1 MCEIYNVKP
10 HWTDENGIVQYHV
23 PTSHDL
29 KNPEQLQLQQQQQPL
44 SYKDAAKQLCSHC
57 T

>member
-29 KNPEQLQLQQQQQPL
+29 KNPEQLQLQQQQQLPPTL
-44 SYKDAAKQLCSHC
+44 KDALKNMCI
-57 T
+57 